1 MRTGRDDVSSFRNVP
16 PKASRRRRTV
26 GFRNMGLITQ
36 FVARNKFL
44 DRLRDHS
51 RAVWLRRKHPFGIV
65 GPVPK
70 RVIIE
75 PTNACNLGCS
85 YCGNKDML
93 RPRQFMPFE
102 LFERMVG
109 EMVEHGVPRMTLHTV
124 GEPTL
129 HPRLPDMIALAKRA
143 GRVVN
148 LSTNGT
154 LLTETLARDL
164 VAAGP
169 DMLNVSADA
178 GDAATFAKTRDGA
191 DLRRVVEGVRWL
203 RKFRDLEGPI
213 RASPWGEVRLPTMT
227 ATCVITPLF
236 TREVEA
242 GLFRTF
248 GPLVDDFYF
257 HIANNHSE
265 YAHFEPFYKR
275 GWLPKSIR
283 DRVYRAV
290 RTPCHY
296 PWDALFLLADGTMSV
311 CRFDFDAR
319 VRIGR
324 YGPQS
329 LLELWN
335 GDLMNSLR
343 RAHMSFDFR
352 DWSQCENCSATYYEV
367 RGEHRHLA
375 TKLKRRNHFTPT
387 RDAWLPENPMGI
399 QMGGRSNPKPLIN

>member
-1 MRTGRDDVSSFRNVP
+1 MNAIRRFVSRT
-16 PKASRRRRTV
+16 KI
-26 GFRNMGLITQ
+26 LE
-36 FVARNKFL
+36 
-44 DRLRDHS
+44 RLHVHS
-51 RAVWLRRKHPFGIV
+51 RAMWLRRTHPEGIV
-65 GPVPK
+65 PPVPK

-93 RPRQFMPFE
+93 RPAQYLPLE
-102 LFERMVG
+102 LYRRMLG
-109 EMVEHGVPRMTLHTV
+109 EMVELGIPRMTLHTV

-129 HPRLPDMIALAKRA
+129 HPRLPEMIALAKSA

-148 LSTNGT
+148 ISTNGT
-154 LLTETLARDL
+154 RLTEELARKL
-164 VAAGP
+164 VEAGP
-169 DMLNVSADA
+169 DMLNISADA
-178 GDAATFAKTRDGA
+178 GDAETFAKTRDGA
-191 DLRRVVEGVRWL
+191 SLDKVVEGVRRL
-203 RKFRDLEGPI
+203 RRLRDEIGPV
-213 RASPWGEVRLPTMT
+213 RHSPWGDVRLPTLT
-227 ATCVITPLF
+227 ITCVITPLF
-236 TREVEA
+236 TRAVER
-242 GLFRTF
+242 GLIATF

-275 GWLPKSIR
+275 GWLPKQLR

-319 VRIGR
+319 VKIGR

-335 GDLMNSLR
+335 GDSMRSLR

-352 DWSQCENCSATYYEV
+352 DWAQCENCTATYYEV
-367 RGEHRHLA
+367 RGEHFHLA
-375 TKLKRRNHFTPT
+375 QTIKRRNGFEPT
-387 RDAWLPENPMGI
+387 RNAWLGENPIEIEMGARRETVAALLD
-399 QMGGRSNPKPLIN
+399 MRGAAT